1 MRTEAPLGGLP
12 AVDVVIDI
20 VRVRLLDL
28 RRCKVVQHCVLV
40 LLVMATS
47 HVIQVLEV
55 VLSRR
60 LSWRR
65 EEVVALMIALRLS
78 LPSVLAGPAAVL
90 LVPLLFLLEVVGVL
104 AQAVDALADAARL
117 VLAQVLLDDALLV
130 YHLLDRVLLVQLRE
144 RELFLLQ
151 PG

>member
-1 MRTEAPLGGLP
+1 
-12 AVDVVIDI
+12 
-20 VRVRLLDL
+20 
-28 RRCKVVQHCVLV
+28 
-40 LLVMATS
+40 MAAS

-60 LSWRR
+60 LSCRR

-144 RELFLLQ
+144 RELLLLQ